1 MLNSLRVCLRG
12 DTKFIY
18 DDKINISPVYAKNCL
33 LINNLYEAEEK
44 IIKKITISRKCKGTN
59 RIFRYLF
66 SLKCINLWTSPYF
79 NFRIRNIANKHVND
93 SICPCLW
100 LAYTCSNTN
109 SLIEPKVFKVA
120 KKINK

>member
-1 MLNSLRVCLRG
+1 MRV

-33 LINNLYEAEEK
+33 IVNNLYVAEEK
-44 IIKKITISRKCKGTN
+44 IIKKKITISRKCKGTN

-66 SLKCINLWTSPYF
+66 SFKCINLWTSPYF
-79 NFRIRNIANKHVND
+79 NLKIRNITNKHVND